1 MRAAGRE
8 GRPDGYWIRQRDWAS
23 CEPVEAGSLWFILQ
37 DRLKSSQVA
46 REPSSGQ
53 RGSPSVVCGAP
64 ASEETVQVWLLSPEK
79 KRLLV
84 VARRWVSGDPVIKY
98 TSLSCG
104 PRNPCLKA
112 NQFPAPG
119 GMIAVSYPETQI
131 KHHFTDT
138 GHRCIK
144 LREKGGMIRCKSRGE
159 CRGTLM
165 DQVGKVRVVGFCGV
179 FFFCL

>member
-8 GRPDGYWIRQRDWAS
+8 GRPDGYCIRQRNLAS

-37 DRLKSSQVA
+37 DRLKSSQVS

-53 RGSPSVVCGAP
+53 RGSPSRVCGAP
-64 ASEETVQVWLLSPEK
+64 VSEETVQVWLLSPEK
-79 KRLLV
+79 KPLLV

-112 NQFPAPG
+112 NHFPAPG

-159 CRGTLM
+159 CTGTLM
-165 DQVGKVRVVGFCGV
+165 DQVGENKSGR
-179 FFFCL
+179 FFV